1 MSPIEP
7 SNSYKQKTENKII
20 ETRPKL
26 ESKSKLKAEN
36 LNQAENQ
43 AEITLRPN
51 SLDEY
56 IGQERLKKILMIGI
70 SAALKRGDSSS
81 MGHILLYGPP
91 GLGKTTC
98 AFLLSKLIG
107 SQAHVFSAPSLDKPK
122 DIVGVLMSLQKDD
135 ILFIDEIHRL
145 NKITEELLY
154 PPMED
159 YCLDLSSGNGASTR
173 ITRLPLPK
181 FILVGAT
188 TKLGNISAPLRD
200 RFTHIQKMEFY
211 QEADLITIANR
222 TAKILNFDLS
232 PKASQMIASRSRGTP
247 RITNRL
253 CRLVRDFS
261 AHKNT
266 NLASPEVVEEAFTLF
281 QIDECGLEN
290 TDREILKTLIE
301 NYNGGPAG
309 LETLSATIGEDART
323 LEDFYEP
330 FLMQLGF
337 LERTSKG
344 RKATTKAYQY
354 LGYS

>member
-1 MSPIEP
+1 
-7 SNSYKQKTENKII
+7 
-20 ETRPKL
+20 
-26 ESKSKLKAEN
+26 
-36 LNQAENQ
+36 
-43 AEITLRPN
+43 
-51 SLDEY
+51 
-56 IGQERLKKILMIGI
+56 
-70 SAALKRGDSSS
+70 
-81 MGHILLYGPP
+81 
-91 GLGKTTC
+91 
-98 AFLLSKLIG
+98 
-107 SQAHVFSAPSLDKPK
+107 
-122 DIVGVLMSLQKDD
+122 
-135 ILFIDEIHRL
+135 
-145 NKITEELLY
+145 
-154 PPMED
+154 
-159 YCLDLSSGNGASTR
+159 
-173 ITRLPLPK
+173 
-181 FILVGAT
+181 
-188 TKLGNISAPLRD
+188 
-200 RFTHIQKMEFY
+200 MEFY

-309 LETLSATIGEDART
+309 LETLAATIGEDART